1 MRKPPLLEAFQ
12 FLKVIMKIN
21 RVAITGIGTICGLGH
36 STKEVWENALA
47 GKSGISAIERQT
59 TENWPVTFAGEVKNF
74 KLDPALMEL
83 KDQDRFDLFNQ
94 YALHAGSEAINQAR
108 LTEAGYGPGKIGVI
122 FGTGLGGFP
131 HIEMNHKNY
140 LEKGPR
146 RVSPFF
152 IPSVIP
158 NMGPGLLAIHYGF
171 KGINFSIASACASSA
186 HAIGVAATEI
196 MMGRQDAV
204 VTGGTEAVITGYTI
218 AGFASMKALS
228 KRNEEPHRASR
239 PFDVD
244 RDGFV
249 MGEGAGIIV
258 LENLEKA
265 KARGA
270 HIIAEVVGF
279 GASDDSYHI
288 TAPHPE
294 GLGALICMNQALE
307 LSGIPKEEIGYI
319 NAHGTSTPQGDIAE
333 TQAIKKVFGDVAKKL
348 HVSSTKSMTGH
359 LLGAA
364 GGLESIF
371 CIKALETGILPPTIN
386 LENQDPACDLDYVA
400 NKPIKKDIMY
410 ALNNSF
416 GFGGTNSSTIFKKYN
431 A

>member
-1 MRKPPLLEAFQ
+1 
-12 FLKVIMKIN
+12 MKLN
-21 RVAITGIGTICGLGH
+21 RVAVTGMGAICGLGN
-36 STKEVWENALA
+36 SLDEVWKNALA
-47 GKSGISAIERQT
+47 GKSGISTIERQS
-59 TENWPVTFAGEVKNF
+59 TEGWPVTFGGEVKNF
-74 KLDPALMEL
+74 KLDPSLMEL

-94 YALHAGSEAINQAR
+94 YALHSADEAIKQAG
-108 LTEAGYGPGKIGVI
+108 LLEAKYAPEKVGIV

-131 HIEMNHKNY
+131 HIELNHKNY
-140 LEKGPR
+140 LEKGAR

-158 NMGPGLLAIHYGF
+158 NMPEGLISIRYGF
-171 KGINFSIASACASSA
+171 KGINFAIASACASSA
-186 HAIGVAATEI
+186 HALGVAASEI
-196 MMGRQDAV
+196 MMGRQDAMI
-204 VTGGTEAVITGYTI
+204 TGGTEGVITGYTI

-239 PFDVD
+239 PYDID

-258 LENLEKA
+258 LENYDKA
-265 KARGA
+265 VARGA
-270 HIIAEVVGF
+270 RIIAELVGF
-279 GASDDSYHI
+279 GSSSDAHHI

-294 GLGALICMNQALE
+294 GMGALLCMEQTIE
-307 LSGIPKEEIGYI
+307 LSGVAREEVGYI
-319 NAHGTSTPQGDIAE
+319 NAHGTSTPLGDVAE
-333 TQAIKKVFGDVAKKL
+333 TEAIKKVFGEHAYKL
-348 HVSSTKSMTGH
+348 NVSSTKSMTGH

-386 LENQDPACDLDYVA
+386 LENQDPKCDLDYVA
-400 NKPIKKDIMY
+400 NESKKKDIKY

-416 GFGGTNSSTIFKKYN
+416 GFGGTNSSTLFKKSV
-431 A
+431 

>member
-1 MRKPPLLEAFQ
+1 
-12 FLKVIMKIN
+12 MKLN
-21 RVAITGIGTICGLGH
+21 RVAVTGMGAMCGLGN
-36 STKEVWENALA
+36 SLDEVWSNALA
-47 GKSGISAIERQT
+47 GKSGVSKIERQS

-74 KLDPALMEL
+74 KLSPELMDL

-94 YALHAGSEAINQAR
+94 YALHCTDEALKQSA
-108 LTEAGYGPGKIGVI
+108 LLDAGYAPEKIGVI

-131 HIEMNHKNY
+131 HIEMHHQTY
-140 LEKGPR
+140 LEKGAR

-158 NMGPGLLAIHYGF
+158 NMPEGLITIKWGF
-171 KGINFSIASACASSA
+171 KGINFAVASACASSA
-186 HAIGVAATEI
+186 HALGLAATEI
-196 MMGRQDAV
+196 MLGRQDAMI
-204 VTGGTEAVITGYTI
+204 TGGTEAVITGYTI

-228 KRNEEPHRASR
+228 KRNEAPARASR
-239 PFDVD
+239 PYDMD

-249 MGEGAGIIV
+249 MGEGAGILV
-258 LENLEKA
+258 LENYEKA

-270 HIIAEVVGF
+270 RIIAEVIGF
-279 GASDDSYHI
+279 GASSDAHHI

-307 LSGIPKEEIGYI
+307 LSGIHVEDIGYI
-319 NAHGTSTPQGDIAE
+319 NAHGTSTPLGDIAE
-333 TQAIKKVFGDVAKKL
+333 TQAIKKVFGKHAYDL
-348 HVSSTKSMTGH
+348 RVSSTKSMTGH

-371 CIKALETGILPPTIN
+371 CIKALETGMLPPTIN
-386 LENQDPACDLDYVA
+386 LENQDPACDLHYVP
-400 NKPIKKDIMY
+400 NKAEKCHVQY

-416 GFGGTNSSTIFKKYN
+416 GFGGTNSSTIFKK
-431 A
+431 AE

>member
-1 MRKPPLLEAFQ
+1 
-12 FLKVIMKIN
+12 MKFN
-21 RVAITGIGTICGLGH
+21 RVAVTGMGAICGLGNNLN
-36 STKEVWENALA
+36 EVWKNALA
-47 GKSGISAIERQT
+47 GKSGITTLERQS
-59 TENWPVTFAGEVKNF
+59 TENWPVTFGGEVKNF
-74 KLDPALMEL
+74 KLDPALMDP

-94 YALHAGSEAINQAR
+94 YALHATDEAIKQSG
-108 LTEAGYGPGKIGVI
+108 LTNAQYTPEKIGVI

-131 HIEMNHKNY
+131 HIEMHHRTY
-140 LEKGPR
+140 LEKGAR

-158 NMGPGLLAIHYGF
+158 NMPEGLISIHYGF
-171 KGINFSIASACASSA
+171 KGVNFAIASACASSA
-186 HAIGVAATEI
+186 HALQLAATEI

-239 PFDVD
+239 PYDVD

-258 LENLEKA
+258 LENYDKA

-270 HIIAEVVGF
+270 KIIAEIVGF
-279 GASDDSYHI
+279 GASSDAHHI

-294 GLGALICMNQALE
+294 GLGALACMEQAFE
-307 LSGIPKEEIGYI
+307 LSGVKKEDVGYV
-319 NAHGTSTPQGDIAE
+319 NAHGTSTPLGDVAE
-333 TQAIKKVFGDVAKKL
+333 TQAIKKVFGNHAYNL
-348 HVSSTKSMTGH
+348 SVSSTKSMTGH

-386 LENQDPACDLDYVA
+386 LDNQDPQCDLDYVP
-400 NKPIKKDIMY
+400 NQSKKKDIQF

-416 GFGGTNSSTIFKKYN
+416 GFGGTNSSTIFKK